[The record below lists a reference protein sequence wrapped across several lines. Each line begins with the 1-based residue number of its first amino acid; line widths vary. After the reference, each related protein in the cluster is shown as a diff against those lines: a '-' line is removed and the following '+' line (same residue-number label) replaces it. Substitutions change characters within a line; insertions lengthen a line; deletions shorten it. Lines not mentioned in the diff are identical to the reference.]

1 MWKRMLVMLCLAI
14 LLIAGIAFWKYTNIK
29 KGMAMGAKFAPPPTA
44 VTTVVVKPQTWQPV
58 LSAVGSMK
66 AVNGVTVSTD
76 LAGIV
81 SEIAFESGTPVKKGT
96 LLVKLD
102 TDQEEAQLRVSVAK
116 LSLSKTDLER
126 KRDLVAKKAIAQSE
140 WDTAQSQVAQMD
152 AEVAGMRAIV
162 ARKRIT
168 APFDGLVGIR
178 QVNVGQYLQPGAPIA
193 PLQSMDP
200 IYVEFALPQQHF
212 ETISIGKKLRLGASG
227 IAGERFEGEI
237 TAIDSRVDENT
248 RNVLVQG
255 TVGNAEQ
262 KLRPGM
268 FVDVEV
274 LLPEKDGV
282 LAIPTSS
289 IAYAPYGDS
298 IYIVKDQ
305 PGPGGKSGKTVQQQ
319 FVKLGPKR
327 GDQVSILSGLK
338 AGDEIVSSGVFK
350 LRPGAAVQVNNAV
363 QPGNDLA
370 PKPEDS

>member
-1 MWKRMLVMLCLAI
+1 MVKRMLLMLALTV
-14 LLIAGIAFWKYTNIK
+14 LVIAGIAFWKYRTIK
-29 KGMAMGAKFAPPPTA
+29 AGMAMGAKFAPPPAA
-44 VTTVVVKPQTWQPV
+44 VTTLVVKPQTWQPV

-76 LAGIV
+76 MAGIV
-81 SEIAFESGTPVKKGT
+81 SEIAFESGTSVKKGE

-102 TDQEEAQLRVSVAK
+102 TAQEEAQLRSSEAK
-116 LSLSKTDLER
+116 LHLARTELER
-126 KRDLVAKKAIAQSE
+126 NRGLIAKKAIAQSE
-140 WDTAQSQVAQMD
+140 FDTAETQLSQME
-152 AEVAGMRAIV
+152 AEVEEMKALI
-162 ARKRIT
+162 ARKRIA

-212 ETISIGKKLRLGASG
+212 ETIAVGKKVRLGA
-227 IAGERFEGEI
+227 AGVVGEQFEGEI
-237 TAIDSRVDENT
+237 TAIDSRVDEST
-248 RNVLVQG
+248 RNVMVQA
-255 TVGNAEQ
+255 TIQNPDH

-274 LLPEKDGV
+274 LLPETEGV

-298 IYIVKDQ
+298 IYVVKEEA
-305 PGPGGKSGKTVQQQ
+305 GPDGKAAKLVQQQ

-338 AGDEIVSSGVFK
+338 PGDEIVSSGVFK
-350 LRPGAAVQVNNAV
+350 LRPGAAVQVNNSV
-363 QPGNDLA
+363 QPGNDLT

>member
-1 MWKRMLVMLCLAI
+1 MLKRMLVMLLLVLLA
-14 LLIAGIAFWKYTNIK
+14 IAGIAFGKYRTIRA
-29 KGMAMGAKFAPPPTA
+29 GMAMGEKFAPPPAA

-76 LAGIV
+76 MAGIV
-81 SEIAFESGTPVKKGT
+81 SEIAFESGTPVRKGD
-96 LLVKLD
+96 LLVKMD
-102 TDQEEAQLRVSVAK
+102 THQEAAMLRSSEAK
-116 LSLSKTDLER
+116 LEFAKTDLAR
-126 KRDLVAKKAIAQSE
+126 KRDLVEKKAIAQSE
-140 WDTAQSQVAQMD
+140 WDSAQSQLSQM
-152 AEVAGMRAIV
+152 EAGVEEMKAVV

-178 QVNVGQYLQPGAPIA
+178 QVNVGQYLQPGSPIA
-193 PLQSMDP
+193 ALQSMDP
-200 IYVEFALPQQHF
+200 IYVEFALPQQHMAALAV
-212 ETISIGKKLRLGASG
+212 GKKLRLGASG
-227 IAGERFEGEI
+227 IDGERFEGEI

-248 RNVLVQG
+248 RNVMVQG
-255 TVGNAEQ
+255 TVKNAEH

-274 LLPEKDGV
+274 LLPETEGV
-282 LAIPTSS
+282 LAIPSSS

-298 IYIVKDQ
+298 IYVVKEKVDANGQ
-305 PGPGGKSGKTVQQQ
+305 PGREVQQQ

-350 LRPGAAVQVNNAV
+350 LRPGAAVQVKNEV
-363 QPGNDLA
+363 QPGNELT
-370 PKPEDS
+370 PKPADS